1 MSAREP
7 RKLRVGEL
15 TIEIPDDSAQPIY
28 ANLVIVNH
36 SPDDFLIDFCFVQPG
51 LQLAQ
56 VLSRVAISPG
66 HFKRLVGALQQNL
79 RHYEETFGPIPE
91 RVPPNLGGGAN
102 GGGPQTIN

>member
-15 TIEIPDDSAQPIY
+15 TIEIPDESAQPIY

-36 SPDDFLIDFCFVQPG
+36 SPDDFLIDFCFAQPG
-51 LQLAQ
+51 LPQAQ
-56 VLSRVAISPG
+56 VRSRVAISPG

-79 RHYEETFGPIPE
+79 RRYEETFGPIPD
-91 RVPPNLGGGAN
+91 RVPPKPGGGVN
-102 GGGPQTIN
+102 EGGPQTIN